1 MRLNLLCAEHMFYQ
15 PQKTTNEIR
24 DCLYLFVFDLV
35 ERLGLYHGW
44 IGVRGGTGKPCQ
56 KLDTPLPP

>member
-1 MRLNLLCAEHMFYQ
+1 MFYQ